1 MQCTSM
7 EHYFDTLE
15 PPYPT
20 TDIVAEITK
29 ATYKMNARGK
39 LLVTVRSTYDSEIR
53 KIETRDKIRI
63 LNIFTCP
70 EVRVQDKFLVY
81 HINKTTNMW
90 VKVGSNSL
98 FTTAHSIYVDLRHV
112 IYCPF
117 CGKQLKNTI
126 KGKYCFNPVCKNH
139 ICHVI
144 RRFLQIATQVDWNIE
159 ELAVFDTLVTKG
171 KIKRLPEIYD
181 IGEKMIDDLNLNLK
195 VNKDKPLGKHI
206 VDKINQTRGTVT
218 IFNFLQSL
226 NLPNEYNWFIDK
238 EKLEKSYNQILPF
251 YYDVLNNR
259 NYLQVPHPMY
269 EYMSKE
275 THLFLYAYFN
285 SEEFYT
291 ELCELINEDVFDTY
305 DQKVYDGWYFK

>member
-1 MQCTSM
+1 MQCVSQ
-7 EHYFDTLE
+7 ENYFSKLE

-20 TDIVAEITK
+20 TNILAEITK
-29 ATYKMNARGK
+29 ANYKMNAKGK
-39 LLVTVRSTYDSEIR
+39 LLVNLRSTYDNEIR
-53 KIETRDKIRI
+53 KIELREKIRI
-63 LNIFTCP
+63 LNIFTCD

-81 HINKTTNMW
+81 PINKNTNMW

-98 FTTAHSIYVDLRHV
+98 FTKHHSIHLDLRHV
-112 IYCPF
+112 VYCPF

-144 RRFLQIATQVDWNIE
+144 RRYLQIATQVDWNIE
-159 ELAVFDTLVTKG
+159 ELAVFDILVSKG
-171 KIKRLPEIYD
+171 KIKRLPDIYYVSEEI
-181 IGEKMIDDLNLNLK
+181 IDELNLHLS
-195 VNKDKPLGKHI
+195 VNKNKTLGEHI
-206 VDKINQTRGTVT
+206 VGKINQTLGTVT
-218 IFNFLQSL
+218 IYNFLQSL

-238 EKLEKSYNQILPF
+238 EKLEKKYNRILPF

-259 NYLQVPHPMY
+259 NFLQVPHPMH

-285 SEEFYT
+285 SEEFYMQ
-291 ELCELINEDVFDTY
+291 LCQLINEDVFDT
-305 DQKVYDGWYFK
+305 DDPKIYDGYFFK